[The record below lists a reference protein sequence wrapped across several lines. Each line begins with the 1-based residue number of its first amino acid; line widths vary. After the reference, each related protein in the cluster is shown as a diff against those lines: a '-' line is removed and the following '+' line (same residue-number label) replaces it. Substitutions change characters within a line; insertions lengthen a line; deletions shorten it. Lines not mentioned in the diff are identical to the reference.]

1 MDKSIKL
8 KKNFKSQTD
17 TIKAFIACS
26 CPAIQ
31 CPCNDIYSPNS
42 VNTASLR
49 GLNASRT
56 EYVSYLNR

>member
-26 CPAIQ
+26 CPGIQ
-31 CPCNDIYSPNS
+31 CACKDIYSAVS
-42 VNTASLR
+42 VNAASTR
-49 GLNASRT
+49 GLEASRQA
-56 EYVSYLNR
+56 YSSYLNR